1 MITEQINQMM
11 NQISTY
17 NFTGDATT
25 VIGLVGVIGT
35 AVILITVFRSYWSS
49 PFNK

>member
-1 MITEQINQMM
+1 MM
-11 NQISTY
+11 PNTF

-25 VIGLVGVIGT
+25 AIGLVGVIST